1 MSLTFLNY
9 FKDQKV
15 KNLWGMI
22 EFKIIEIFE
31 RHMGRNKVFRK
42 RFKFFGEVLKK
53 DIQIF
58 SKIT

>member
-1 MSLTFLNY
+1 MNY